1 MKIKKISAII
11 CAGGSGERAKLGK
24 NKLLADLYG
33 APVLWHTLKKFDI
46 PEIDEVIVSSS
57 KIDLAEISAIAA
69 PFGCNIVLGG
79 NTRTESV
86 KNALNEVTGDIVLIH
101 DGARPFVSRE
111 LILNCIE
118 SVKTYGSAVCAVP
131 ATDTAVYGHYSV
143 ITERLD
149 RSSLYRVQTPQGFFT
164 DDIKYAYDLAGDKQ
178 FGDDSEIYGEYI
190 GMPRL
195 IDGDPSNSKLTYKQD
210 FEKAIPHINLTGGL
224 RSGFGCDVHAFG
236 EGTHVTLC
244 GVKIVCEKSLVA
256 HSDGDVA
263 VHAVMDA
270 LLSAAG
276 LEDIGH
282 YFPDTDPEFCG
293 ADSVRLLKRVVNL
306 LRDKGYSP
314 ACISVSIQAEKP
326 KLAPYINQMKQN
338 LATACGIAVEQTAVA
353 AGTCEGLGFVG
364 EGLGIAAYATASL
377 NKI

>member
-1 MKIKKISAII
+1 
-11 CAGGSGERAKLGK
+11 
-24 NKLLADLYG
+24 
-33 APVLWHTLKKFDI
+33 
-46 PEIDEVIVSSS
+46 
-57 KIDLAEISAIAA
+57 
-69 PFGCNIVLGG
+69 
-79 NTRTESV
+79 
-86 KNALNEVTGDIVLIH
+86 ALDEVTGDIVLIH

-111 LILNCIE
+111 TILNCIE
-118 SVKTYGSAVCAVP
+118 SVKTYGSAICAVP

-178 FGDDSEIYGEYI
+178 FGDDSEVYGEYI

-195 IDGDPSNSKLTYKQD
+195 IEGDPSNIKLTYKQD
-210 FEKAIPHINLTGGL
+210 FEKAIPRVNLTGGL
-224 RSGFGCDVHAFG
+224 RSGIGCDVHAFG
-236 EGTHVTLC
+236 AGTHVTLC
-244 GVKIVCEKSLVA
+244 GVKIECGKSLVA

-276 LEDIGH
+276 LDDIGH
-282 YFPDTDPEFCG
+282 YFPDADPEFCG
-293 ADSVRLLKRVVNL
+293 ADSVQLLKRIVIL
-306 LRDKGYSP
+306 LREKGFSP

-326 KLAPYINQMKQN
+326 RLAPYINQMRQN
-338 LATACGIAVEQTAVA
+338 LATACGIDIEQTAVA

-364 EGLGIAAYATASL
+364 EGLGIAAYATASIK
-377 NKI
+377 KI